1 MDYLIEA
8 KKFIQRAQHP
18 DNPEVTKTDLEM
30 AERLLS
36 REIEEREQ
44 ACNSRLKDARIP
56 GHCCSPSQRGWGEPT
71 LAAAG
76 PFAVHVHGRRLR
88 SAHPSWSVGT

>member
-44 ACNSRLKDARIP
+44 ARNS
-56 GHCCSPSQRGWGEPT
+56 S
-71 LAAAG
+71 
-76 PFAVHVHGRRLR
+76 
-88 SAHPSWSVGT
+88 